1 MLNPRLTA
9 AGLLLA
15 AVLSAHAAEPL
26 NIHSNPDLLAA
37 KALGLRK
44 GTAVAGVWRDGAAA
58 YGHAEHDAVAPPQP
72 LYEIGSISKVFTG
85 LLLAQAVERGDLAL
99 DDNLGQLLKGEV
111 ALHPDVAA
119 ITLRQLVTHSSC
131 LPRMPAN
138 FKDLSLRNP
147 YGEYSRTDLWAAL
160 AEAKLPH
167 AAPCAGEYSN
177 LGFAVVGELLSRRYG
192 KPWEQ
197 LVSENITGP
206 LGMHDTQQH
215 LGNKS
220 ARLSPAY
227 RGSEAAVHWDFQAF
241 AGAGSLTSSAAD
253 MLTFSRAILAGKNSP
268 LGAAVP
274 RMLQPLGTIDGSEIG
289 YGIIMRGAGAQ
300 RIYTHGG
307 ATGGYRADWIV
318 MPDVQQALVVMASN
332 GEAPVELAGADLL
345 QQRFKIAS
353 GKLTADKLPLVS
365 LPDYAG
371 EYRVDA
377 HTHFVF
383 VAQGQALEGRITGQP
398 FNPLTAAAP
407 DVFTFPEVG
416 AEFTFTRE
424 NGKVTAVTL
433 HQRGME
439 LKGRRTVAP
448 APALAHDPALT
459 QEAIGGDYVVDNPL
473 SPPMR
478 FEVMARNGQLLI
490 HLNEQPLLPVFP
502 VPGRADCYASDVVA
516 AEFQFE
522 RDAKGRLSALVL
534 HQNGNAL
541 RAPRQSDAPLK
552 MDGVTVYLRGSMN
565 DWGLRDKMQLLA
577 PGVYSATLKLE
588 KGDYEFKVA
597 SEDWKAVDL
606 GGSGKPVTAG
616 TPAALAR
623 RGDNMKLS
631 VSAPAS
637 YQFKLDISQP
647 QPSLSISPQ

>member
-1 MLNPRLTA
+1 MLNPRLFA
-9 AGLLLA
+9 AGLLLVG
-15 AVLSAHAAEPL
+15 VLSAYAAEPL
-26 NIHSNPDLLAA
+26 SIHSNPDLIAA

-147 YGEYSRTDLWAAL
+147 YGEYSRADLWVAL
-160 AEAKLPH
+160 AETRLPH
-167 AAPCAGEYSN
+167 AAPCPGEYSN

-220 ARLSPAY
+220 ARLAAAY

-253 MLTFSRAILAGKNSP
+253 MLTFSRAILAGGNSP

-289 YGIIMRGAGAQ
+289 YGIMMRGEGAR

-318 MPDVQQALVVMASN
+318 MPDVQQAMVVMASN
-332 GEAPVELAGADLL
+332 GEAPVELAGGDLL
-345 QQRFKIAS
+345 LQRFKIAT

-377 HTHFVF
+377 RIHFVF

-398 FNPLTAAAP
+398 FNPLTPAEP

-424 NGKVTAVTL
+424 NGKVTGVTL

-439 LKGRRTVAP
+439 LKGRRTDAQAP
-448 APALAHDPALT
+448 VLAHDPALT

-478 FEVMARNGQLLI
+478 FEVMARSGQLLI

-502 VPGRADCYASDVVA
+502 VAGKADRYASDVVA

-522 RDAKGRLSALVL
+522 RDSSGRPSALVL
-534 HQNGNAL
+534 HQNGKELRAL
-541 RAPRQSDAPLK
+541 RRADAPLK

-565 DWGLRDKMQLLA
+565 DWGLRDKMQQLS
-577 PGVYSATLKLE
+577 PGVYSATVKLE

-597 SEDWKAVDL
+597 SEDWKTVDL
-606 GGSGKPVTAG
+606 GGSGKPVAAG
-616 TPAALAR
+616 MPAALAL

-637 YQFKLDISQP
+637 YQFKLDVSQP